1 MKRFYAELGIPVV
14 LLAAALC
21 ILMASECPTLA
32 QSNSRSIPTSI
43 ERREDQLNR
52 QSKEYE
58 RDSLNAE
65 LNGRLDKPSDQKRT
79 NVVAAEIQHD
89 FEGLQ
94 AGYNRIVLTMASK
107 KDSHDDAV
115 LGAVAEIEKCS
126 ARLKN
131 NLALPRLDDKAKR
144 EVASDATSEKMEPIL
159 MLRKYVYSFVTNPL
173 FESKGVL
180 DVRQAK
186 KARQDLEMIIE
197 LSESIRKEGDKLKK
211 AH

>member
-1 MKRFYAELGIPVV
+1 MKGRYPKLRSLAVLPVV
-14 LLAAALC
+14 ALC
-21 ILMASECPTLA
+21 ILAASEDRTLA

-52 QSKEYE
+52 QGKEYE

-65 LNGRLDKPSDQKRT
+65 LNGRLDKPRDQKRT
-79 NVVAAEIQHD
+79 KLVAAEIQHD

-94 AGYNRIVLTMASK
+94 SGYNRIVLTMASK
-107 KDSHDDAV
+107 KDPNDDAV
-115 LGAVAEIEKCS
+115 LTAVAEIGKCS
-126 ARLKN
+126 ARLKD
-131 NLALPRLDDKAKR
+131 NLALPRLDDKEKKEFLIETA
-144 EVASDATSEKMEPIL
+144 SEKMEPLL
-159 MLRKYVYSFVTNPL
+159 MLRRYVYSFVTNPL

-186 KARQDLEMIIE
+186 KAGQDLQMIIE
-197 LSESIRKEGDKLKK
+197 LSESIRKEGDKLKR